1 MFQQLEVT
9 TSVEDPDFAVGNG
22 LDNERRPHS
31 AHEPHLPVEV
41 AGSQFYHGAGR
52 GVGMNGVHE
61 PAMDVTQTRGDVA
74 VFYHNLFTNVK
85 FRLEKKRDN
94 SQRMEIVR

>member
-52 GVGMNGVHE
+52 GVWVNGVHE
-61 PAMDVTQTRGDVA
+61 PAMDVTQARGDVA
-74 VFYHNLFTNVK
+74 VFHHNFLANEIL
-85 FRLEKKRDN
+85 RL
-94 SQRMEIVR
+94 QI